1 MPISAEEALAFA
13 KTKWK
18 DPEFRNQKINEWI
31 HFARTK
37 YLAGV
42 NPPIIRS
49 EWYSLFGLLFIS
61 LGLMVYGRKRRN

>member
-1 MPISAEEALAFA
+1 MPISAEEALIFA
-13 KTKWK
+13 RTKWK

-42 NPPIIRS
+42 TPPIIRS

-61 LGLMVYGRKRRN
+61 LGLMVYGRKSRN